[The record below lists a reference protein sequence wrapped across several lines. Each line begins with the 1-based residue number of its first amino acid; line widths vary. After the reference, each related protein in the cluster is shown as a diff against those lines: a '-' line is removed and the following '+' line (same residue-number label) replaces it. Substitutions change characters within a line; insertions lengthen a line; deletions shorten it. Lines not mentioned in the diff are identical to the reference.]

1 MEGGKDRTMSK
12 GEDSRYKNCDRS
24 GKGRGGSY
32 GRRRKAALERSEY
45 ALPEAVTHGPA
56 SCQNEHR

>member
-1 MEGGKDRTMSK
+1 VRVKIAGMRIATEVEREEGVLMDDV
-12 GEDSRYKNCDRS
+12 E
-24 GKGRGGSY
+24 
-32 GRRRKAALERSEY
+32 KAALERSEC